1 MVFLELHCHLKT
13 RHIPNNLDEKMGA
26 IMKENNS
33 CKQIL
38 IGNGRLITRNKE
50 YPYIENGAVLIEG
63 EFIKE
68 VGQYSVLKEKYK
80 EAEYIDAANKV
91 IMPGYINAHNHIYS
105 AFARG
110 MSIPGNH
117 PANFLEILEGTWWKI
132 DRNLELNQTYYSAI
146 GTYLECIRNGV
157 TTVVDHHA
165 SYKEIKESLF
175 EIAKAA
181 KLLGIRTCLAYEIS
195 DRDGLDKMKTAVDE
209 TLDFINYVEDKNDS
223 MLQSMIGMHAS
234 FTLSDETIEYCK
246 ERNHLN
252 KGYHIH
258 VAEGEYDNLHCQEKY
273 GCSVVERLYE
283 KGLLG
288 EMTIAGHCIH
298 ISDKDMDLLKKTST
312 TVIHNPESNMGNA
325 VGAPNV
331 LKMFDKEIRVG
342 LGSDGFTNDM
352 LESVKV
358 AHILQKHNS
367 KNPDRGFMEAAQM
380 LFENNGKIASDLFGI
395 TLGVLKEGA
404 VADVILVDYHPYT
417 PMNAGNIDGHMIF
430 GISGALTDTTI
441 INGKIRMRNRKI
453 LIENEESLLE
463 ESQKACAELW
473 RNLYE

>member
-1 MVFLELHCHLKT
+1 MNMQACTLET
-13 RHIPNNLDEKMGA
+13 WYQ

-38 IGNGRLITRNKE
+38 VGNGRIITRNIDN
-50 YPYIENGAVLIEG
+50 PYIENGAVLIDG
-63 EFIKE
+63 NFIKE
-68 VGQYSVLKEKYK
+68 VGQHAVLIDKYK

-110 MSIPGNH
+110 MRIPGNH
-117 PANFLEILEGTWWKI
+117 PTNFLEILEGTWWQI
-132 DRNLELNQTYYSAI
+132 DRNLQLNQTYYSAI
-146 GTYLECIRNGV
+146 ATYLECIRNGV
-157 TTVVDHHA
+157 TSVVDHHA
-165 SYKEIKESLF
+165 SYKEIKGSLF

-195 DRDGLDKMKTAVDE
+195 DRDGFNKMKAAVDE
-209 TLDFINYVEDKNDS
+209 TFDFVNYVENQNDP
-223 MLQSMIGMHAS
+223 MLGSMIGMHAS
-234 FTLSDETIEYCK
+234 FTLSDETIELCK

-258 VAEGEYDNLHCQEKY
+258 IAEGEYDNLHAQKKY
-273 GCSVVERLYE
+273 GCSVVERLYK
-283 KGLLG
+283 KGILG
-288 EMTIAGHCIH
+288 EKTIAGHCIH
-298 ISDKDMDLLKKTST
+298 ISDHDMELLKETNT

-331 LKMFDKEIRVG
+331 LKMFDKGIRVG

-358 AHILQKHNS
+358 AHVLQKHNS
-367 KNPDRGFMEAAQM
+367 KNPDRGFGEATQM
-380 LFENNGKIASDLFGI
+380 LFENNSKLASELFGVP
-395 TLGVLKEGA
+395 LGVLEEGA
-404 VADVILVDYHPYT
+404 VADMILVDYHPYT
-417 PMNAGNIDGHMIF
+417 PMNAENIDGHMIF
-430 GISGALTDTTI
+430 GVSGALTDTTI
-441 INGKIRMRNRKI
+441 INGKIRMKNRKI
-453 LIENEESLLE
+453 LIENEEYLLE